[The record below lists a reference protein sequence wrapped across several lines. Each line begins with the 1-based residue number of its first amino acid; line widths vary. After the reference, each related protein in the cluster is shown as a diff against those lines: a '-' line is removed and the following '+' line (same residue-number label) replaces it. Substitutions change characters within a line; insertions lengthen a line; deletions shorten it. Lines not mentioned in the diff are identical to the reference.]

1 MTVRFGIVE
10 TWTSSS
16 SSSSRQSVI
25 KYRLSSAANRA
36 HAGELIGRATVLS
49 VSFSFSPIFSHP
61 SSPFFNLPLF
71 LLLLLLCIS
80 ASEIFFS
87 QFFLQQQATRKTS
100 SSLSPLFPSRRLLS
114 SLSHS
119 LSPRVFSL
127 FYYLIFSS
135 PGLLS
140 SSFGDRQT
148 GERLELEPSD

>member
-1 MTVRFGIVE
+1 MCTGRQEGRE
-10 TWTSSS
+10 TLTCPAVNRR

-87 QFFLQQQATRKTS
+87 QFFFAAASNPQNKL
-100 SSLSPLFPSRRLLS
+100 LSLS
-114 SLSHS
+114 SLSLPPSPLLS
-119 LSPRVFSL
+119 LSLSLSESFFS
-127 FYYLIFSS
+127 F
-135 PGLLS
+135 LLPY
-140 SSFGDRQT
+140 FFVA
-148 GERLELEPSD
+148 RLVVIVIW